1 MNEKLE
7 IGLCPLRKALGALGG
22 KWNLIIIKSIGAE
35 EIRFGQI
42 KRHIPDVSEKVLI
55 DKLKVLVAYDIV
67 IRKNFNEVPPKVSYR
82 LSKTGLEALKIVE
95 DLECF
100 GGILNDVS

>member
-1 MNEKLE
+1 MSEKSE
-7 IGLCPLRKALGALGG
+7 IGPCPLRKALGALGG

-42 KRHIPDVSEKVLI
+42 KRYIPDVSEKVLI

>member
-1 MNEKLE
+1 MKPEVDK
-7 IGLCPLRKALGALGG
+7 CPLRKALGALGG
-22 KWNLIIIKSIGAE
+22 KWNLIIIKSMAE
-35 EIRFGQI
+35 KELRFGAI
-42 KRHIPDVSEKVLI
+42 KRQIPDISEKVLI
-55 DKLKVLVAYDIV
+55 DKLKVLIAYDII

-100 GGILNDVS
+100 GGILKEV

>member
-1 MNEKLE
+1 MIENTGIKP
-7 IGLCPLRKALGALGG
+7 CPLRKALGALGG
-22 KWNLIIIKSIGAE
+22 KWNLIIIKSINTE

-42 KRHIPDVSEKVLI
+42 KRRIPDISEKVLI

-82 LSKTGLEALKIVE
+82 LSKTGTEALKIIE
-95 DLECF
+95 DLERF
-100 GGILNDVS
+100 GSILKNIT

>member
-7 IGLCPLRKALGALGG
+7 ISLCPLRKALGALGG

>member
-1 MNEKLE
+1 MKNEIE
-7 IGLCPLRKALGALGG
+7 IKPCPLRKALGALGG
-22 KWNLIIIKSIGAE
+22 KWNLIIIKSIGTE

-55 DKLKVLVAYDIV
+55 DKLKVLVSYEIV

-95 DLECF
+95 NLECF
-100 GGILNDVS
+100 GAVLKDV

>member
-1 MNEKLE
+1 MSEKSE
-7 IGLCPLRKALGALGG
+7 IGPCPLRKALGALGG

-100 GGILNDVS
+100 GGILKDVS